1 MILFKMQFLV
11 NTIEKVKL
19 QYIHFYNFILDLY
32 FMHLLK
38 RKTIKKMFFKKMS

>member
-1 MILFKMQFLV
+1 MQFSV

-32 FMHLLK
+32 FMEEQMRLHPEIYK
-38 RKTIKKMFFKKMS
+38 KIKKVEI